1 MRRRLEY
8 DVPVYETQRFK
19 YVRTSDFKDRD
30 GVALEL
36 WIFGYP
42 QPLIQGEG
50 KGVPA
55 ILDAV
60 FFDDYIDYLN
70 GAKSPLTDIT

>member
-8 DVPVYETQRFK
+8 DVPIYETVHYK
-19 YVRTSDFKDRD
+19 YVKTSDFKERD
-30 GVALEL
+30 GVGLEI

-60 FFDDYIDYLN
+60 FFDDYIRYMQ
-70 GAKSPLTDIT
+70 GEKSPLDIV